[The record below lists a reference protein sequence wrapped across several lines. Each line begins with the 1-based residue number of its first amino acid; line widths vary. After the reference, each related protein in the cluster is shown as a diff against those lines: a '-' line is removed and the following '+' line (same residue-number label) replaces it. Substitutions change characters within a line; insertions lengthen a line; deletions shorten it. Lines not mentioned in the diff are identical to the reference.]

1 MNETACCFTGHR
13 TIPPESW
20 EPLHGRLMQTI
31 DNLYAS
37 GIRTFYA
44 GGALGFDTI
53 SAEAV
58 VSYRLLHPEVRLV
71 LAIPCRN
78 QTRRWKQEAVARYEK
93 MLAEADKT
101 IYVSEQYDRECMQ
114 RRNEF
119 MVDHSSVCVCYLT
132 KTRGGTANTV
142 VYAVRQGLEVVNI
155 AYERKKN

>member
-13 TIPPESW
+13 RIPPESW

-31 DNLYAS
+31 DKLYTF

-53 SAEAV
+53 SADAV
-58 VSYRLLHPEVRLV
+58 LSYRLHHPNVSLI
-71 LAIPCRN
+71 LAIPCKN
-78 QTRRWKQEAVARYEK
+78 QTRRWSQDAVVRYEK
-93 MLAEADKT
+93 ILAEANKT

-132 KTRGGTANTV
+132 KTKGGTANTV
-142 VYAVRQGLEVVNI
+142 VYAVRQGLQILNI
-155 AYERKKN
+155 ANRSS